1 MALPLSPQ
9 VFSIAANLIEERLG
23 LHYDKDD
30 LDVLAERLTDR
41 ASELGLASLLDYY
54 YFLRYDKCGDGELRA
69 LAETL
74 VVHETY
80 FFRELDA
87 LRVLVDVLIP
97 ELLRERGRIRVW
109 SAACATGEE
118 PYTLAMML
126 SDADLSDRVE
136 IVASD
141 LSERALAKARA
152 GIYRGRS
159 LRSLPEG
166 GCARHL
172 LEHGGDSKR
181 VEDRLRLQIDWRCVN
196 LVDAEAIRKLGLF
209 EFVICRNV
217 LIYFADA
224 TVARVA
230 ANLGNA
236 LRPGGLLLV
245 GASESLLRFG
255 TLFTCVERGGS
266 FFYRKPHE

>member
-1 MALPLSPQ
+1 MTLPLSPQ
-9 VFSIAANLIEERLG
+9 VFAIAAHLIEERVG
-23 LHYDKDD
+23 LHYDLED
-30 LDVLAERLTDR
+30 LDFLAERLSDR

-54 YFLRYDKCGDGELRA
+54 YFLRYDKCGDKELRT
-69 LAETL
+69 LVETL

-80 FFRELDA
+80 FFREADA

-97 ELLRERGRIRVW
+97 ELLRERRHVRTW
-109 SAACATGEE
+109 SSACATGEE

-126 SDADLSDRVE
+126 SDAGLLDRVE

-141 LSERALAKARA
+141 LSERALGKART
-152 GIYRGRS
+152 GVYRGRS
-159 LRSLPEG
+159 LRALPEK
-166 GCARHL
+166 GCGRHL
-172 LEHGGDSKR
+172 LEESAGSRR
-181 VEDRLRLQIDWRCVN
+181 VADRLRPRIEWRCVN
-196 LVDAEAIRKLGLF
+196 LLDGAAISKLGLF
-209 EFVICRNV
+209 DFVICRNV

-230 ANLGNA
+230 ANLGDA

-255 TLFTCVERGGS
+255 TLFVCDERAGS
-266 FFYRKPHE
+266 FFYRKPPE